1 MVVGVEAA
9 VSMSVLS
16 AAEFV
21 TIVAKAVVKKMGLID
36 STSTAASSR
45 NNNNNNSATLGML
58 VVSFLCFL
66 SRWMLSPLE
75 VCLWWL
81 DGRRYLSLHVLA
93 NLWSVSQLNSS
104 GGSMLLHD

>member
-16 AAEFV
+16 AAESV
-21 TIVAKAVVKKMGLID
+21 TIVFAKAVVKKMGLVLLLLLLLD

-45 NNNNNNSATLGML
+45 CNNNNSATTLGML
-58 VVSFLCFL
+58 WCRSSVSSRDGCFL
-66 SRWMLSPLE
+66 HWR
-75 VCLWWL
+75 CLWWL
-81 DGRRYLSLHVLA
+81 GIFVCMCLQ
-93 NLWSVSQLNSS
+93 SQLNSS